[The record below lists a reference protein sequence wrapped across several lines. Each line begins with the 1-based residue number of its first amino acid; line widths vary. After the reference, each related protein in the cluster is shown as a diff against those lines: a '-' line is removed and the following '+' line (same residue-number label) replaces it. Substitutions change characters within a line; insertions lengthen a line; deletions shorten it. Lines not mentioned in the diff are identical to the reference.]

1 MDISLLDLS
10 SAAGLVATVVLTANF
25 LLGMMLG
32 TAYRKSW
39 YWKKAP
45 PFVKRIP
52 VADVHNWTAYVALAV
67 AVVHPLLLVVDKT
80 SKFTLVDVLFPL
92 HAPNQRLFVALGALA
107 FYALVLVVLTS
118 QDGIRKRMGFR
129 AWKNVHLISYA
140 TALLFVVHGVVM
152 DPLLKDRPVDF
163 FDAEKVLSE
172 GCALL
177 LLVATW
183 FRFRYQMAKRNAL
196 AKQTLAPIGETGKR

>member
-10 SAAGLVATVVLTANF
+10 SAAGLAATVALTANF

-32 TAYRKSW
+32 TAYKKAW
-39 YWKKAP
+39 YWQKAP
-45 PFVKRIP
+45 ALVKRIP
-52 VADVHNWTAYVALAV
+52 VADVHNWTAYGALAL
-67 AVVHPLLLVVDKT
+67 AVVHPILLVLDKS
-80 SKFTLVDVLFPL
+80 SKFTFVDVLFPI
-92 HAPNQRLFVALGALA
+92 HAPHQRLFVALGTLA

-118 QDGIRKRMGFR
+118 LRGIRKRLSFR
-129 AWKNVHLISYA
+129 TWKNVHLISYA

-177 LLVATW
+177 LIVATW
-183 FRFRYQMAKRNAL
+183 YRVRYQL
-196 AKQTLAPIGETGKR
+196 ANTMRLADKTQKAQA

>member
-10 SAAGLVATVVLTANF
+10 SAAGLAATVALTANF

-32 TAYRKSW
+32 TAYKKAW
-39 YWKKAP
+39 YWQKAP
-45 PFVKRIP
+45 ALVKRIP
-52 VADVHNWTAYVALAV
+52 VADVHNWTAYGALAL
-67 AVVHPLLLVVDKT
+67 AVVHPILLIFDKT
-80 SKFTLVDVLFPL
+80 SKFTFVDVLFPL
-92 HAPNQRLFVALGALA
+92 HAPHQRLFVALGTLA

-118 QDGIRKRMGFR
+118 RRGIRKRLSFR
-129 AWKNVHLISYA
+129 TWKNVHLLSYA

-177 LLVATW
+177 LIVATW
-183 FRFRYQMAKRNAL
+183 YRVRYQMAK
-196 AKQTLAPIGETGKR
+196 

>member
-10 SAAGLVATVVLTANF
+10 SAAGLVATVALTANF

-32 TAYRKSW
+32 TAYKKAW

-45 PFVKRIP
+45 ALVKRIP
-52 VADVHNWTAYVALAV
+52 VADVHNWTAYVALAL
-67 AVVHPLLLVVDKT
+67 AVVHPVLLVVDKT
-80 SKFTLVDVLFPL
+80 SKFTFFDVLFPI
-92 HAPNQRLFVALGALA
+92 HAPHQRLFVALGAVA

-118 QDGIRKRMGFR
+118 QQGIRKRMSFR

-152 DPLLKDRPVDF
+152 DPLLKDRPVDL

-177 LLVATW
+177 LIVAMW
-183 FRFRYQMAKRNAL
+183 YRVRYQLANNKRL
-196 AKQTLAPIGETGKR
+196 IGQTQKAQA

>member
-1 MDISLLDLS
+1 MEISLLDLS
-10 SAAGLVATVVLTANF
+10 STAGLIATVALTTNF
-25 LLGMMLG
+25 LLGMMLS
-32 TAYRKSW
+32 TAYKKAW

-45 PFVKRIP
+45 ALVKRIP
-52 VADVHNWTAYVALAV
+52 VADVHNWTAYVALAL
-67 AVVHPLLLVVDKT
+67 AVVHPLLLVLDKT
-80 SKFTLVDVLFPL
+80 SKFTFVDVLFPIR
-92 HAPNQRLFVALGALA
+92 APHQRLFVALGALA

-118 QDGIRKRMGFR
+118 RQSIRKRMSFR
-129 AWKNVHLISYA
+129 TWKNIHLISYI

-177 LLVATW
+177 LVVAMCY
-183 FRFRYQMAKRNAL
+183 RVRYQLTNTKRL
-196 AKQTLAPIGETGKR
+196 QTN

>member
-1 MDISLLDLS
+1 MEISLLDLS
-10 SAAGLVATVVLTANF
+10 STAGLVATVALTANF
-25 LLGMMLG
+25 LLGMMLS
-32 TAYRKSW
+32 TAYKKAW

-45 PFVKRIP
+45 ALVKRIP
-52 VADVHNWTAYVALAV
+52 VADVHNWTAYVALAL
-67 AVVHPLLLVVDKT
+67 AVVHPLLLVLDKT
-80 SKFTLVDVLFPL
+80 SKFTFVDVLFPIR
-92 HAPNQRLFVALGALA
+92 APHQRLFVALGALA

-118 QDGIRKRMGFR
+118 RQNIRKRMSFR
-129 AWKNVHLISYA
+129 TWKNIHLISYI

-177 LLVATW
+177 LVVAMW
-183 FRFRYQMAKRNAL
+183 YRVRYQLTNTKRL
-196 AKQTLAPIGETGKR
+196 QTN

>member
-1 MDISLLDLS
+1 MLDLS
-10 SAAGLVATVVLTANF
+10 SAAGLAATVALTANF

-32 TAYRKSW
+32 TAYKKAW
-39 YWKKAP
+39 YWQKAP
-45 PFVKRIP
+45 ALVKRIP
-52 VADVHNWTAYVALAV
+52 VADVHNWTAYGALAL
-67 AVVHPLLLVVDKT
+67 AVVHPILLVLDKS
-80 SKFTLVDVLFPL
+80 SKFTFVDVLFPI
-92 HAPNQRLFVALGALA
+92 HAPHQRLFVALGTLA

-118 QDGIRKRMGFR
+118 RRGIRKRLSFR
-129 AWKNVHLISYA
+129 TWKNVHLISYA

-177 LLVATW
+177 LIVATW
-183 FRFRYQMAKRNAL
+183 YRVRYQL
-196 AKQTLAPIGETGKR
+196 ANTMRLADKTQKAQA